1 MVIWGISANSHDAA
15 LSVIRDNTILF
26 AAQSERY
33 SKQKNDSHLHPA
45 LIQDALQYGK
55 PDLVVWYETPYLK
68 TFRQLLAGQGLRLRE
83 NNVRQYLA
91 SYGIIAPV
99 KIVGHHKSHAAA
111 GYFTSPYNY
120 SAVLVIDA
128 IGEFDTTTIWEGHG
142 HKLSKKLSIG
152 YPHSLGLWYSAMTQR
167 VGLKPNEEEYILMGM
182 AAYGDPTK
190 YADIILN
197 DFFNDEDVITDFYY
211 RSGLLRLKQN
221 LHRGCN
227 WWRPEL
233 NTEQD
238 KYDIAAATQYVYELY
253 FRKLLERT
261 KKLVP
266 SDNLVLGGGCA
277 LNCVANPI
285 ALEYFENVWIVPNPG
300 DAGNSLGAILAYTE
314 EHVPFENA
322 FLGHNIDGE
331 YPVEGLISELLST
344 KLVGVA
350 NGRAEFGPRALGNR
364 SLLADPRGHD
374 IKDTVNAIKRRQK
387 FRPFAPS
394 ILQEHAHKYFD
405 MVTESS
411 PYMQF
416 VVKCKQPDEFP
427 AIIHADGTSRV
438 QTVTVEDN
446 PGYHRLLTAWYEK
459 TGCPML
465 LNTSLNIKGQP
476 IVNDREDAMAFEKHY
491 NVKVY

>member
-1 MVIWGISANSHDAA
+1 MIVWGISANSHDSA

-33 SKQKNDSHLHPA
+33 SKQKNDAHLHSA

-55 PDLVVWYETPYLK
+55 PDLVVWYENPYLK
-68 TFRQLLAGQGLRLRE
+68 TFRQVIACQGLRIRE
-83 NNVRQYLA
+83 NNVRQYLV
-91 SYGIIAPV
+91 SYGITAPV
-99 KIVGHHKSHAAA
+99 KIVGHHKSHAAG
-111 GYFTSPYNY
+111 GYFTSSYNHA
-120 SAVLVIDA
+120 AVLVIDA
-128 IGEFDTTTIWEGHG
+128 IGEFDTTTIWEGYG
-142 HKLSKKLSIG
+142 HKLNNKISIR

-182 AAYGDPTK
+182 AAYGNPVK
-190 YADIILN
+190 YAPMIIE
-197 DFFNDEDVITDFYY
+197 DFFET
-211 RSGLLRLKQN
+211 SKLLKIKHN

-227 WWRPEL
+227 WWRPKL

-322 FLGHNIDGE
+322 FLGHNIEGE
-331 YPVEGLISELLST
+331 YPVEGLVSELLST

-350 NGRAEFGPRALGNR
+350 NGRSEFCPRALGNR

-374 IKDTVNAIKRRQK
+374 IKNTVNAIKRRQK

-394 ILQEHAHKYFD
+394 ILQEHAHEYFD

-438 QTVTVEDN
+438 QTVTAEDS
-446 PGYHRLLTAWYEK
+446 PRYHRLLTAWYEE

-476 IVNDREDAMAFEKHY
+476 IVNDREDAMQFQRHY
-491 NVKVY
+491 GVTVL